1 MVFLLSE
8 GEKSV
13 KVAWLLG
20 IAAVLRLFL
29 LALGYHGKI
38 KKRLALLGSCFGILL
53 GSGLLLLAVLP
64 GDNFYGPVLA
74 AGHTSEKVVAL
85 TFDDGPYPPYTQ
97 KVLAI
102 LKEKNVHA
110 TFFLVGE
117 NALAHPELV
126 RQIKAEGHLIGTHT
140 QHHKDLL
147 RLDKKEVRDEMI
159 MGVESIRQITGEA
172 PKFIRPPHG
181 FKDYEVIEQAENLG
195 LTVVNWDVIPR
206 DWTNPGTEKI
216 VSRVIEKVKPGS
228 VILLHDGDSP
238 ANSGSREQ
246 TVQALPEIIDQLR
259 ADGYSFVTIE
269 ELQAK

>member
-1 MVFLLSE
+1 
-8 GEKSV
+8 V

-20 IAAVLRLFL
+20 MVAVFCL
-29 LALGYHGKI
+29 LLLGLGYHGKI
-38 KKRLALLGSCFGILL
+38 KKRLALLGSCFGIIM

-64 GDNFYGPVLA
+64 GDSFYGPVLA
-74 AGHTSEKVVAL
+74 AGHTNQKVVAL
-85 TFDDGPYPPYTQ
+85 TFDDGPYSPYTE
-97 KVLAI
+97 KILAV

-110 TFFLVGE
+110 TFFIVGE

-126 RQIKAEGHLIGTHT
+126 REIKADGHLIGTHT

-147 RLDKKEVRDEMI
+147 RLDKKEVHDEMA
-159 MGVESIRQITGEA
+159 MGVESIRKITGES

-181 FKDYEVIEQAENLG
+181 FKDYEVIEQAERLG
-195 LTVVNWDVIPR
+195 LKVVNWDIIPR
-206 DWTNPGTEKI
+206 DWTNPGTQKI
-216 VSRVIEKVKPGS
+216 VSRVIENIKPGS

-238 ANSGSREQ
+238 ANKGSREQ

-259 ADGYSFVTIE
+259 GEGYSFVTVE

>member
-20 IAAVLRLFL
+20 MVAVFCLRL
-29 LALGYHGKI
+29 LGVGYQGKI
-38 KKRLALLGSCFGILL
+38 KKRLALLGSCFGIII

-64 GDNFYGPVLA
+64 GDSFYGPVLA
-74 AGHTSEKVVAL
+74 AGHTNQKVVAL
-85 TFDDGPYPPYTQ
+85 TFDDGPYSPYTE
-97 KVLAI
+97 KILAV

-110 TFFLVGE
+110 TFFIVGE

-126 RQIKAEGHLIGTHT
+126 REIKADGHLIGTHT

-147 RLDKKEVRDEMI
+147 RLDKKEVHDEMA
-159 MGVESIRQITGEA
+159 MGVESLRKITGES

-181 FKDYEVIEQAENLG
+181 FKDYEVIEQAERLG
-195 LTVVNWDVIPR
+195 LKVVNWDIIPR
-206 DWTNPGTEKI
+206 DWTNPGTQKI
-216 VSRVIEKVKPGS
+216 VSRVIENIKPGS

-238 ANSGSREQ
+238 ANKGSREQ

-259 ADGYSFVTIE
+259 VEGYSFVTVE